1 MKNMLTNEELEDLV
15 KSSTEQCEEIEIES
29 AMWTPEKFGKVFG
42 MAQTFKEKNYGL
54 WTYEET

>member
-1 MKNMLTNEELEDLV
+1 VLTHEELEDLV
-15 KSSTEQCEEIEIES
+15 KSSSEECEEIEIES
-29 AMWTPEKFGKVFG
+29 AMWTPEKFGEVFR